1 MQKLNIVFNMVRL
14 KGATSTDE
22 RAREIKIVF
31 YLRSITITITNKR
44 LLSNKRNLSSWQFT
58 TLKDKLSTSQ

>member
-44 LLSNKRNLSSWQFT
+44 LLSNKRNLSS
-58 TLKDKLSTSQ
+58 